1 MPSSSPQSVTLLGRT
16 TFRNAH
22 RVFGIRQRDR
32 LSHVY
37 LIGRTGVGKST
48 LLGSI
53 ARQDVDAGRGLALF
67 DPHGD
72 LAEQI
77 AGYAHRVRPA
87 DLLYLNV
94 PDPAQ
99 PFTFNPLAD
108 VAPQRRSLAAA
119 NLLDVFKK
127 IWADSWGPR
136 LEHILRNCLLTLLEQ
151 PEPSLGDMPRLLHD
165 AAFRKRAV
173 LRVANSQV
181 RHFWL
186 VEWEGYGV
194 RFRAEAAAPL
204 DNKIGAFLT
213 DPVLQRILL
222 TKNTPLDLRRVMD
235 EGHVLVVNL
244 SKGRVGENVAALLGS
259 LLLASLGLAG
269 LGRAEAPEPARRDFF
284 VVLDEFQFFVTQSLA
299 GMLSEL
305 RKFHVGLTLAHQFLT
320 QLDPLVRDA
329 VSGNVGSIVA
339 FRVGA
344 EDAEFLEREFA
355 PELSAT
361 DLTRL
366 PNHAIYVRLMVDG
379 HVTPPFSAE
388 TLIPTD
394 RRSSTR

>member
-1 MPSSSPQSVTLLGRT
+1 MDSPSSQSVTLLGRT

-53 ARQDVDAGRGLALF
+53 ARQDIDAGRGLALF

-72 LAEQI
+72 LADEI
-77 AGYAHRVRPA
+77 ARYAQRVRA
-87 DLLYLNV
+87 DDLLYLNV

-108 VAPQRRSLAAA
+108 VDPARRSLAAA

-136 LEHILRNCLLTLLEQ
+136 LEHVLRNCLLTLLEQ
-151 PEPSLGDMPRLLHD
+151 PEPSLGDIPRLLHD
-165 AAFRKRAV
+165 AAFRKRAA
-173 LRVANSQV
+173 LRVANPQV

-186 VEWEGYGV
+186 IEFENYGA
-194 RFRAEAAAPL
+194 RLRAEASAPL
-204 DNKIGAFLT
+204 DNKAGAFIT
-213 DPVLQRILL
+213 DPVLQRVLL
-222 TKNTPLDLRRVMD
+222 TKGQALDLRRVMD
-235 EGHVLVVNL
+235 GGRVLVVNL
-244 SKGRVGENVAALLGS
+244 SKGRLGENVAALLGS
-259 LLLASLGLAG
+259 LLLTSLGLAG
-269 LGRAEAPEPARRDFF
+269 LGRADVPETERRDFF
-284 VVLDEFQFFVTQSLA
+284 VCLDEFQLMLGPALA
-299 GMLSEL
+299 GLLSEL

-320 QLDPLVRDA
+320 QLDLVVRDA
-329 VSGNVGSIVA
+329 ILGNAGTLLV

-344 EDAEFLEREFA
+344 EDAEMLEREFA

-366 PNHAIYVRLMVDG
+366 PNYAYYARVLVDG
-379 HVTPPFSAE
+379 RVTPPFSAE
-388 TLIPTD
+388 TVLHTA
-394 RRSSTR
+394 RRLLY